1 MIYFYAI
8 LVGFFFKN
16 LCIIK
21 NKIGFWLLIIFIGLT
36 TFLYIS
42 VDAITDEGFNRAFWY
57 HINNNLFSGSYK
69 PYLKIFLLNL
79 IFFCISFFL
88 GFIIRSN
95 FSFSGLNLSSNY
107 HLTLIVLIIIINPG
121 ILSLTKSF
129 INTSITDVKIENLD
143 FKSHFNQ
150 INNLPDKFENKDL
163 IFITAESLE
172 RTFYTNPELK
182 KLKLSLTNRN
192 DIYDFSNI
200 IEVDEYTSWTIAG
213 IVANNCGIPIIDSRF
228 YSGFNCLSDL
238 LAKKNYDLLSIQGSS
253 ENFAGN
259 GNFYKIHN
267 IKNVIGFD
275 RIIKENKGAEKSQW
289 GVYDNLLLNYSKN
302 KILNLEKKK

>member
-21 NKIGFWLLIIFIGLT
+21 NKIGFWLLITFIGLI

-42 VDAITDEGFNRAFWY
+42 VDIITDEGFNRAFWY
-57 HINNNLFSGSYK
+57 HINNDLFSGSYK
-69 PYLKIFLLNL
+69 PYLGIFLFNL
-79 IFFCISFFL
+79 IVFCISFFL
-88 GFIIRSN
+88 GFITRSK
-95 FSFSGLNLSSNY
+95 FSFSRLNFFSNY
-107 HLTLIVLIIIINPG
+107 HLSLIVLIIIINPG

-129 INTSITDVKIENLD
+129 INTSITNAKIENLD
-143 FKSHFNQ
+143 FKSYFNQ

-182 KLKLSLTNRN
+182 RLKLSLISRN
-192 DIYDFSNI
+192 DIHDFSNI
-200 IEVDEYTSWTIAG
+200 IEANEYTSWTIAG

-238 LAKKNYDLLSIQGSS
+238 LAKKNYDLFSLKRFDMRVGKM
-253 ENFAGN
+253 F
-259 GNFYKIHN
+259 
-267 IKNVIGFD
+267 VIFL
-275 RIIKENKGAEKSQW
+275 ILHHKSR
-289 GVYDNLLLNYSKN
+289 D
-302 KILNLEKKK
+302 ILFLVKFCYY